1 VNSKSEF
8 KLQQKIGY
16 PRWKLFITC
25 MSINLKGAKPMSY
38 DVRSKIFEVIII
50 ELRKKGVTIPENV
63 LGDLKSARVLMK
75 VMGASQNDLGE
86 TAPKIEEYLGT
97 VEAYLITEAQKHFA
111 SEKVDEWLRLLD
123 QTMTDQCGC
132 TQCEVDKPEND
143 LRFITGVPRDQKWI
157 RVEPLPSLPLKKLE
171 ELATQTNLGFRE
183 EKNGQLIVYGQ
194 PEDIKA
200 FVKKMTAQASKQ

>member
-1 VNSKSEF
+1 
-8 KLQQKIGY
+8 
-16 PRWKLFITC
+16 
-25 MSINLKGAKPMSY
+25 MSY
-38 DVRSKIFEVIII
+38 DARSKILEVIII

-63 LGDLKSARVLMK
+63 LGDLKSARVLVK
-75 VMGASQNDLGE
+75 VMAASQSDLGE

-123 QTMTDQCGC
+123 QTMSGQCSSC

-143 LRFITGVPRDQKWI
+143 SRFIMGVPRDQKWI
-157 RVEPLPSLPLKKLE
+157 RVELLPSLPLEKLE

-183 EKNGQLIVYGQ
+183 EKTGQLIVYGK
-194 PEDIKA
+194 PDDIKA
-200 FVKKMTAQASKQ
+200 FVKKMTTQASKP